1 MRDASADA
9 PHAFAMQATGPMGYL
24 RGDGVTAVVYPG
36 HDRIHELTLVGDH
49 WLHSDLSRAAGTL
62 TGSGYPF
69 AYVRSDGVSSIVYN
83 GSDRHELALPPA

>member
-1 MRDASADA
+1 
-9 PHAFAMQATGPMGYL
+9 MGYL

-62 TGSGYPF
+62 TSSGYPF

-83 GSDRHELALPPA
+83 VPTGTFTNWRSLQHSGVCARPRRSRL